1 MKTRTK
7 ISWADFTL
15 NPWEGCTKVSD
26 GCRHCYAETRNH
38 RYAAGANWGPG
49 APRRKSK
56 SALADLATINRRFG
70 PAGDL
75 TLLEMHGTLERFILN
90 HEPTPAGFHD
100 FNTTVVKPQVFSL
113 SLGDILDPEVPADWL
128 AEWLAA
134 IADATNLEFLLL
146 TKRPERFH
154 ERMEAAMAAVPLDH
168 PACERLTRIA
178 TGKAPHVAWGTSVE
192 NQRAVARIGWLARIP
207 AAARF
212 ISCEPLIGPVELAPA
227 FQPLMVG
234 EGSIIHTVAGTRLPA
249 INLVITGGESGH
261 QGRPMHPAWVADIDR
276 ACREATVP
284 HHFKQWGEWAPAG
297 LVEQDANQANQG
309 NRLWLANHGEV
320 IPWQPTEPQLGAAA
334 MHRTGRKT
342 AIKPEINGGIQQPRL
357 RFP

>member
-26 GCRHCYAETRNH
+26 GCKHCYAETRNR

-75 TLLEMHGTLERFILN
+75 TLLEMDVTRERFILN
-90 HEPTPAGFHD
+90 HEPHPAGVHD

-113 SLGDILDPEVPADWL
+113 SLGDILDPETPADWL

-154 ERMEAAMAAVPLDH
+154 ERMEAAMAGVPLDH
-168 PACERLTRIA
+168 PDCERLTQIA
-178 TGKAPHVAWGTSVE
+178 TGKAPHVAWGASVE
-192 NQRAVARIGWLARIP
+192 NAKAVARLDWLAKIP
-207 AAARF
+207 AARRF
-212 ISCEPLIGPVELAPA
+212 ISAEPLIGPVDLGPHFQRYPDA
-227 FQPLMVG
+227 F
-234 EGSIIHTVAGTRLPA
+234 H
-249 INLVITGGESGH
+249 LVISGGESGH
-261 QGRPMHPAWVADIDR
+261 QGRPMHPRWVADIDR

-297 LVEQDANQANQG
+297 LVEQDANQANDG
-309 NRLWLANHGEV
+309 NRLWVSVNGTVL
-320 IPWQPTEPQLGAAA
+320 PWQKREPQPAGDGPAAP

-342 AIKPEINGGIQQPRL
+342 AVKPEINGGIQQPRL